1 MTVLDRFDDLAREPA
16 DLHLAI
22 GVFDGVHLGHRA
34 VLGSALK
41 AARATNG
48 RSLIVTFE
56 PHPARVIRPREAPRL
71 LTGLAHKL
79 RLAAELGIDRALIV
93 PFTPEF
99 SQITARQ
106 FVESLLS
113 GGTPI
118 RSISVGQDWRFG
130 CDRSG
135 DLDALAELGAHYRF
149 AVHGV
154 PPLQEGGQ
162 VISST
167 RIRSLVE
174 SGELDAASQFL
185 GRRFSL
191 LDTVAPGRQLGRT
204 LGFPTANLACTD
216 LQLPP
221 LGVYAGTATLR
232 GASWA
237 AVANLGCR
245 PTLESQIPTVQLEV
259 HLLDYHGTDFYGEAL
274 EIAFVARLRPEQRF
288 ESIAALSEQIARD
301 ASAARELLRG

>member
-1 MTVLDRFDDLAREPA
+1 MTVLDRFEDLAREPA
-16 DLHLAI
+16 ELHLAI

-34 VLGSALK
+34 VLGSALQ

-56 PHPARVIRPREAPRL
+56 PHPARVIRPSEAPRL

-79 RLAAELGIDRALIV
+79 HLAAELGIDRALVV

-113 GGTPI
+113 GGAQI

-130 CDRSG
+130 CDRAG
-135 DLDALAELGAHYRF
+135 DLDALAELGVHYRF

-154 PPLQEGGQ
+154 PPLQQGGQ
-162 VISST
+162 VVSST

-174 SGELDAASQFL
+174 AGALDAAAQFL

-191 LDTVAPGRQLGRT
+191 LDTVGPGRQLGRT

-232 GASWA
+232 GSSWA

-245 PTLESQIPTVQLEV
+245 PTLESKLPTVQLEV

-274 EIAFVARLRPEQRF
+274 EIAFLAHLRPEQRF

-301 ASAARELLRG
+301 ARAARELLRG